1 MWTVLFVRVCSGS
14 STTDKVASCAGV
26 VHLTSLTNLK
36 TLDVA
41 YSLAGDASLAA
52 LAELTQLEHL
62 DVDSCPMTN
71 TYGPRCCSASLKH
84 ALPAF

>member
-1 MWTVLFVRVCSGS
+1 MLFVGACPGS
-14 STTDKVASCAGV
+14 STTDKVALYAGV

-36 TLDVA
+36 TLNVA

-71 TYGPRCCSASLKH
+71 TYGSRFCLTSH
-84 ALPAF
+84 VRALPAL